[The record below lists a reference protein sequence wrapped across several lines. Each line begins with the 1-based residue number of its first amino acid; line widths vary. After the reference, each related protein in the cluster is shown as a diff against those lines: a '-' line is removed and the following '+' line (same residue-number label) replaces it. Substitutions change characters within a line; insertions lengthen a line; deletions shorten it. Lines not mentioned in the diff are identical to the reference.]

1 MVVSPKDSQV
11 GYLIRMVVQPGCA
24 WLFESSLKDM
34 TVAALDHAGADR
46 QA

>member
-1 MVVSPKDSQV
+1 MVVGPTDSRV

-24 WLFESSLKDM
+24 CLFESSLKNM
-34 TVAALDHAGADR
+34 TVAAPDHAGADR